1 MPNVVCDLDGVL
13 WSRSVVLPGAQEALE
28 LLSRFQINVFFV
40 SNNSFVTVSNL
51 EERISDLG
59 FDARGR
65 VITSPMVVAAQL
77 PANSRIFVLAGEGTE
92 EALSRVGHL
101 LCAADEDPEY
111 VVVGLRTD
119 FDYKMLTTASLAIRA
134 GAQLIGTNDDPAY
147 PTEDGLLP
155 GGGAILAAIATAS
168 ESCPT
173 VFGKP
178 YPSMV
183 SYVKKRFNDQ
193 KIDYVIGDRID
204 HDGQFAVNLDS
215 EFINVL
221 SDATTR
227 SENRITSVSS
237 LLEAVT
243 MIINH
248 SNSIGS

>member
-28 LLSRFQINVFFV
+28 LLSRFQINVIFV

-65 VITSPMVVAAQL
+65 VVTSPMVVAAQL
-77 PANSRIFVLAGEGTE
+77 PANSRIFVLAGKGTE

-101 LCAADEDPEY
+101 LCAADDDPEY

-134 GAQLIGTNDDPAY
+134 GAHLIGTNDDPAY

-168 ESCPT
+168 ESSPT

-183 SYVKKRFNDQ
+183 AYVKERFNDQ

-204 HDGQFAVNLDS
+204 HDGQFAINLDS

-221 SDATTR
+221 SDATTI

-237 LLEAVT
+237 FLEAVT
-243 MIINH
+243 MIISH